1 MGYPM
6 QYQSNQQIW
15 DEMRELCPLFYGVT
29 YEKMGDMG
37 HVQWPCPEL
46 DHPGTPYLYAH
57 SQFDTANGKG
67 KLFAAQ
73 WRAPAEVPD
82 EKYPMVLCT
91 VREVGHYSC
100 RSMTGNCAALQAL
113 ADEPGYVQ
121 INTHDAEKLG
131 IRHRDLVWVSSRRG
145 KVISRADVSERINT
159 GTVYMTYQWW
169 IGACNE
175 LTQDNLD
182 PISKTPETKY
192 CAVNIEHISD
202 QGWAEKYA
210 AQTYSDMKSRLC
222 EAIE

>member
-6 QYQSNQQIW
+6 RYQSNQQIW

-29 YEKMGDMG
+29 YEKMGEMG

-46 DHPGTPYLYAH
+46 DHPGTPYLYAN

-82 EKYPMVLCT
+82 EKYPLVLCT

-100 RSMTGNCAALQAL
+100 RSMTGNCAALQAT
-113 ADEPGYVQ
+113 ADEHGYVQ

-131 IRHRDLVWVSSRRG
+131 IRHRDWYGSARVVVRSSAARMYPSVSMP
-145 KVISRADVSERINT
+145 ERCI
-159 GTVYMTYQWW
+159 
-169 IGACNE
+169 
-175 LTQDNLD
+175 
-182 PISKTPETKY
+182 
-192 CAVNIEHISD
+192 
-202 QGWAEKYA
+202 
-210 AQTYSDMKSRLC
+210 
-222 EAIE
+222 